1 MLSYD
6 IFASPSTGP
15 GSAQRYN
22 PTTGIWTPTG
32 AVPVALTGPDQ
43 GYELGPSLLLP
54 DGRVF
59 LLGANNRSVLYHP
72 TSNTWTTGPSLPARF
87 GCDDAPAAMLPN
99 GQVLFVADHYGTA
112 STFVSAP
119 SKMFLFNPIANTIT
133 DVTPGGQL
141 GTILASSIAQQF
153 IMLVLPNGHVLM
165 ATGAGTL
172 WDYSP
177 SGSADPSWAP
187 TITTVAKTSGT
198 TYSLSGTQLNGLSEG
213 SSFGDDLETSTNYP
227 IVRLK
232 NSAGVIKY
240 CRTTNWAPGLVASGS
255 RLTTTNFTLPTG
267 TPDGQYQVS
276 VIANGIASQSHSLTI
291 GAIPIPNVLAV
302 YNAGTKTLTLTG
314 DANPNSVT
322 VSLQAGLLKVE
333 GANTTTINHSS
344 SFSVAHSGKLILNST
359 LGDGD
364 DSIAVIGIDSS
375 TTTIDLGPGADK
387 SAFTLCNIAT
397 LNVDGGLGTDIVTV
411 TSSTIRNYNRTN
423 VP

>member
-1 MLSYD
+1 M
-6 IFASPSTGP
+6 
-15 GSAQRYN
+15 
-22 PTTGIWTPTG
+22 
-32 AVPVALTGPDQ
+32 
-43 GYELGPSLLLP
+43 
-54 DGRVF
+54 
-59 LLGANNRSVLYHP
+59 
-72 TSNTWTTGPSLPARF
+72 
-87 GCDDAPAAMLPN
+87 
-99 GQVLFVADHYGTA
+99 
-112 STFVSAP
+112 
-119 SKMFLFNPIANTIT
+119 
-133 DVTPGGQL
+133 
-141 GTILASSIAQQF
+141 
-153 IMLVLPNGHVLM
+153 
-165 ATGAGTL
+165 
-172 WDYSP
+172 
-177 SGSADPSWAP
+177 
-187 TITTVAKTSGT
+187 
-198 TYSLSGTQLNGLSEG
+198 
-213 SSFGDDLETSTNYP
+213 
-227 IVRLK
+227 
-232 NSAGVIKY
+232 
-240 CRTTNWAPGLVASGS
+240 
-255 RLTTTNFTLPTG
+255 
-267 TPDGQYQVS
+267 
-276 VIANGIASQSHSLTI
+276 IANGIASQSHSLTI